1 MAGIAILSEE
11 KRMFNF
17 LKRKRDKIEQM
28 PRDILAKIEDDFKD
42 DKYQVIEI
50 INGALN
56 AAEYL
61 RNDRI
66 IRCILFLAD
75 KDIQKLKKSI
85 EDGRSDPRDVMYWAE
100 YVNRKSLD
108 NSKRVRDFNKRFDQN
123 DLTIKDE

>member
-1 MAGIAILSEE
+1 
-11 KRMFNF
+11 MFNF

-28 PRDILAKIEDDFKD
+28 PKDILAKIEDDFED
-42 DKYQVIEI
+42 DKYQAIEI

-56 AAEYL
+56 ATEYL

-66 IRCILFLAD
+66 IRCIIFLAD

-85 EDGRSDPRDVMYWAE
+85 EVGRTDPRDVMYWAE

-108 NSKRVRDFNKRFDQN
+108 NNKRVRDFNKRFDQN
-123 DLTIKDE
+123 DLTIKGE

>member
-1 MAGIAILSEE
+1 
-11 KRMFNF
+11 MFNF

-28 PRDILAKIEDDFKD
+28 PREILGKIEDDFED
-42 DKYQVIEI
+42 DKYQAIEI

-56 AAEYL
+56 ATEYL

-66 IRCILFLAD
+66 IRCVIFLAD

-85 EDGRSDPRDVMYWAE
+85 ELAPRDVMYWAE
-100 YVNRKSLD
+100 YVNRKSMD
-108 NSKRVRDFNKRFDQN
+108 NCKRVRDFNKRFDQN